1 MKKIFVT
8 LAIAASLFTTNIYAA
23 TSAIK
28 TDDGTEN
35 VTYAAISK
43 FNSDYARA
51 ENVSWKVSTTFQK
64 VTFTLD
70 DVKMSAFYNLRG
82 ELIGVTQNVQFKAL
96 PEKARKEIAAK
107 YEGYFAKEVIQL
119 ETGDDNSF
127 DSTVYFV
134 DLSKDDKEVLVRVT
148 PAAGVYFFKT
158 IK

>member
-1 MKKIFVT
+1 MKKIFLT
-8 LAIAASLFTTNIYAA
+8 IAIAASLLTANTYAA
-23 TSAIK
+23 TTTTK
-28 TDDGTEN
+28 VEVGTEN
-35 VTYAAISK
+35 VSYAAITK
-43 FNSDYARA
+43 FNNDYPSAA
-51 ENVSWKVSTTFQK
+51 NVSWKVSTTFQK

-119 ETGDDNSF
+119 ETGDDSSF
-127 DSTVYFV
+127 DNTVYFV
-134 DLSKDDKEVLVRVT
+134 DLSKDDKEVLIRVT
-148 PAAGVYFFKT
+148 PGAGVYFFKT